1 MNKSAFG
8 KTIGLIS
15 CGILVLC
22 ALSGAWWLMCRDEK
36 VAGDDLINVAELSDE
51 FMEEYY
57 DAYTEMMAN
66 GKHDNVLIVISHGEP
81 DGHGAKEIVEGPN
94 HTYYLMYDT
103 SEMKELAYEA
113 LAKDNVVSV
122 EKNEKMELASFNSW
136 GIETMGIDKGL
147 QMMGGNGNDVRVA
160 IIDTGLDVGR
170 FQESYPSK
178 ELTVYDV
185 ESDSYSLE
193 AMKDT
198 VGHGTHIAGTIA
210 EGTSEQTSIMAIR
223 TVRDKEDVY
232 VSDVNTAIYK
242 AIDSDADV
250 INLSLGGSSYSTSQK
265 LALDAASAENII
277 VVAAAGNAN
286 SSDIMYP
293 AGYDNTISVAAL
305 DQRLER
311 AVWDESESLGSNFN
325 AMIDYAAPGTNIRSI
340 NGIASG
346 TSVATPHV
354 VMAVALLKN
363 YNKDLNLSEVNA
375 LLRNHVVDLGEEGKD
390 DYYGYGMIDLNDA
403 EFCNNSYCDEYGVF
417 ATDAI
422 SAVPSFEIDNR
433 TNGVAEV
440 MAFEDGIKVTAKE
453 ACTVIVS
460 SNDGETFSKAV
471 AMAVEGEEN
480 TYKFTFDV
488 VDSTKATVVLK
499 GDLDMRGTV
508 NARDSAKVKYYL
520 LSSENISFSDLS
532 ALELLIADINNN
544 GSVTARDAALIDYSL
559 LSDNNPN
566 YKALDWDTS
575 TGSQGAV
582 GRQNVRVIAYNFY
595 SSTPIGNPG
604 VRGQCTWYAW
614 YWRATDPLSLGVLGG
629 EGRNAKT
636 WHFNYAYRGVGKT
649 PVVGAVFQSAEGF
662 YGHVGV
668 VTGINE
674 DGSIVI
680 REMNYFGPG
689 IISEAIIPAEMVESF
704 NYIY

>member
-1 MNKSAFG
+1 MDKSAFG

-22 ALSGAWWLMCRDEK
+22 ALSGAWWLMCRDKK
-36 VAGDDLINVAELSDE
+36 VVGYDLINVAELSDE

-66 GKHDNVLIVISHGEP
+66 GKQDNVLIVVSHGEP

-103 SEMKELAYEA
+103 SETKELAYEA
-113 LAKDNVVSV
+113 LAKDNAVSV

-147 QMMGGNGNDVRVA
+147 QMMGSNGNDVRVA

-242 AIDSDADV
+242 ALDSDVDV

-311 AVWDESESLGSNFN
+311 AVWDESESLGSNYN

-363 YNKDLNLSEVNA
+363 FNKDLNLSEVNA

-403 EFCNNSYCDEYGVF
+403 EFCNDSYCDEYGVF

-480 TYKFTFDV
+480 AYKFTFDV
-488 VDSTKATVVLK
+488 VDNTKATVVLK

-559 LSDNNPN
+559 LSDDNPN

-595 SSTPIGNPG
+595 SSTPTGNPG

-614 YWRATDPLSLGVLGG
+614 YWRATDPLSLGMLGR
-629 EGRNAKT
+629 EGRNANT

>member
-1 MNKSAFG
+1 MNKSAFK

-22 ALSGAWWLMCRDEK
+22 VLSGAWWLMFRDK
-36 VAGDDLINVAELSDE
+36 KAAGDDLINVAELSDE

-66 GKHDNVLIVISHGEP
+66 GKQDNVLIVVSHGEP

-103 SEMKELAYEA
+103 SKMKELAYEA
-113 LAKDNVVSV
+113 LTKDNVVSV
-122 EKNEKMELASFNSW
+122 EKNEKMNLASFNSW
-136 GIETMGIDKGL
+136 GIEAMGIDKGL
-147 QMMGGNGNDVRVA
+147 QMIGNNGNNVRVA
-160 IIDTGLDVGR
+160 VIDTGLDVSR
-170 FQESYPSK
+170 FQENYPSK
-178 ELTVYDV
+178 ELTAYDV

-193 AMKDT
+193 VMKDT
-198 VGHGTHIAGTIA
+198 IGHGTHITGTIA
-210 EGTSEQTSIMAIR
+210 EGTSGQTSIMAIR
-223 TVRDKEDVY
+223 IVRGEEDIY

-242 AIDSDADV
+242 AIDSGVDV

-265 LALDAASAENII
+265 LALDAANAENII
-277 VVAAAGNAN
+277 AVAAAGNAN
-286 SSDIMYP
+286 SSETMYP

-305 DQRLER
+305 DQDFKR
-311 AVWDESESLGSNFN
+311 AVWDESESLGSNYN
-325 AMIDYAAPGTNIRSI
+325 AMVDYAAPGTNIRSI

-354 VMAVALLKN
+354 VTVVALLKN
-363 YNKDLNLSEVNA
+363 YNKDLNLSEVNT

-390 DYYGYGMIDLNDA
+390 DYYGYGMIDLNDV
-403 EFCNNSYCDEYGVF
+403 EFCNNTHCDEYGVF
-417 ATDAI
+417 TMDAI
-422 SAVPSFEIDNR
+422 SAEPRFEIDDR

-440 MAFEDGIKVTAKE
+440 MVLDDGIKVTAKK

-480 TYKFTFDV
+480 TYKFAFDV
-488 VDSTKATVVLK
+488 ADGTKATVVLK

-508 NARDSAKVKYYL
+508 NARDSARVKYYL
-520 LSSENISFSDLS
+520 LSNDNMSFNDLS
-532 ALELLIADINNN
+532 ALELLIVDVNNN
-544 GSVTARDAALIDYSL
+544 GSVTARDVALIDYSL
-559 LSDNNPN
+559 LSDDNLN

-575 TGSQGAV
+575 TVSQGAT
-582 GRQNVRVIAYNFY
+582 GRQNARVIAYNFY
-595 SSTPIGNPG
+595 SSAPTGNPG

-614 YWRATDPLSLGVLGG
+614 YWRATDPLSLGMLGG
-629 EGRNAKT
+629 EGRNANT
-636 WHFNYAYRGVGKT
+636 WHVNYAYRGVGKT
-649 PVVGAVFQSAEGF
+649 PVVGSVFQSTEGL

-668 VTGINE
+668 VTGMNE
-674 DGSIVI
+674 DGSMVI